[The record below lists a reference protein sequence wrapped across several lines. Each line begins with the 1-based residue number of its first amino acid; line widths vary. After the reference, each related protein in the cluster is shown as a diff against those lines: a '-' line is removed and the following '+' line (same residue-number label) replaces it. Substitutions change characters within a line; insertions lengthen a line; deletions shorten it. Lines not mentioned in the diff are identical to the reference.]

1 MGTEYQDYYN
11 WKMPDGS
18 TVVTRTPEPPQGYVP
33 PSWQVIQGEQGPQ
46 GATGATGAT
55 GARGLDALPAAYDA
69 RYGWANPYA
78 STQAPVQAPAQPQQ
92 SALPAAMA
100 PTGGG
105 MNPINLMSQFSGY
118 NSPSSLMSMES
129 NALRPKGPSWKI

>member
-1 MGTEYQDYYN
+1 MGTTYEDYYN
-11 WKMPDGS
+11 WQMPDGT
-18 TVVTRTPEPPQGYVP
+18 TVTTRSPEPPEGYVP
-33 PSWQVIQGEQGPQ
+33 PSWQVIQGEQG
-46 GATGATGAT
+46 ATGP
-55 GARGLDALPAAYDA
+55 RGLDALPEAYDA

-78 STQAPVQAPAQPQQ
+78 STQAPAQAPAQPQQ

-118 NSPSSLMSMES
+118 NSPSSLMSMEA
-129 NALRPKGPSWKI
+129 NALRPQGPSWKL